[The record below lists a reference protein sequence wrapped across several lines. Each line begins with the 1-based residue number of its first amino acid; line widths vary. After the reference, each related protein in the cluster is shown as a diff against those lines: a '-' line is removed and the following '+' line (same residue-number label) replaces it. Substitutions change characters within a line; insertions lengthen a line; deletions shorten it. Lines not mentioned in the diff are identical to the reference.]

1 LGAAERE
8 QLAAIVAD
16 CNRPRKHVERPDRA
30 GLGRSARGAVG
41 GAKHRRQ
48 SADGVGWQQR
58 FAESGVEGLLR
69 DKTRK
74 PGKAPIVAETSA
86 DRHIEFIRFLNAH
99 RARGP
104 AGKVIHAVLNNYATP
119 AGRTAKREIG
129 RAAAAAAQ
137 NVNAYP
143 RSTLCG
149 V

>member
-1 LGAAERE
+1 MWSGRIV
-8 QLAAIVAD
+8 LA
-16 CNRPRKHVERPDRA
+16 
-30 GLGRSARGAVG
+30 
-41 GAKHRRQ
+41 
-48 SADGVGWQQR
+48 SADRHAAQQVAQSIGVSRLTVWGWQQC